1 MSVQKSF
8 ISSNSRELFKIKV
21 LILLSFSL
29 SLSAVAQGPNAP
41 RNSRGEQ
48 TVAETT
54 PPTGSFF
61 QGEELFR
68 SFRGFCPSH
77 GEWVDRARTSARNLS
92 DVMVAVKDD
101 PACQSLASSIAQLN
115 GLQRVLSKETLT
127 FADIEYAKKKRE
139 RFDILMQ
146 LKDANEDPTGNASLI
161 STLESSLRTSQL
173 ALGQIETERDV
184 SRDNL
189 RDRLVTQQS
198 VAAVSAVL
206 SQSLAQ
212 EECLVKR
219 PEVFAPLVALAG
231 SVGAVAVTGGASLG
245 LAAGVQLLGEA
256 VEFSRQKELSLQ
268 IRKLNEASI
277 HESFTCVLEAMSNQW
292 CGAKEALALYRLR
305 TQREDTDGEF
315 YRGVRFLR
323 REAPVFLSWLDEVR
337 SGARP
342 SNPGEAD
349 RQKVIFAKEAA
360 LLAFL
365 PTAYSILEE
374 NKALIPPG
382 GGAEADRQ
390 QFELM
395 RSAIRSI
402 RDSGGGRAGNVSGG
416 NPILDVIPGDELP
429 WLLAGLEQAPTTEDA
444 NGVLRPLPF
453 FSENFT
459 SFRDGKFPGLV
470 YPLDP
475 EIIEQRVRFV
485 FARGQ
490 ERLALE
496 RSNVLNVDPRDVLWS
511 AEAPTLRGP
520 ERGLSPLDALRSI
533 REFIAEMS
541 QASMSSNQ
549 QIIYADTKARLDN
562 IEEIL
567 EKAVAQVSLNISIAS
582 IPDDDSDLLFPPGHS
597 PEFPE
602 PTPDDKVAAEALE
615 AIYAEAYLQHGLA
628 FFSARIRRIL
638 RFELHRRVT
647 NPEPGDEL
655 DAVTSA
661 KLLASEDILEE
672 LESFGNSSPTFVKS
686 SISRSLV
693 NTHTTTQSFAEV
705 FSENLNKALHFYHRM
720 AKQDIDYEPAFK
732 DLCLLLMAVPD
743 WNASKLQGVRI
754 SLCDKVQKHSDFANG
769 SSSHKISRSS
779 FFGDYSTGRACQ
791 YRNFARQEKILRD
804 YSPRSFRGPKLG
816 PINR

>member
-1 MSVQKSF
+1 MAKG
-8 ISSNSRELFKIKV
+8 
-21 LILLSFSL
+21 
-29 SLSAVAQGPNAP
+29 AQSPGGA
-41 RNSRGEQ
+41 EQ
-48 TVAETT
+48 TVETT

-77 GEWVDRARTSARNLS
+77 GEWVDRARSSARNLS

-115 GLQRVLSKETLT
+115 SLQRVLSKETLSI
-127 FADIEYAKKKRE
+127 ADVEYARKKRE
-139 RFDILMQ
+139 RFEILMQ
-146 LKDANEDPTGNASLI
+146 LKDANMDPITNAALI
-161 STLESSLRTSQL
+161 STLEDSLRSNQL
-173 ALGQIETERDV
+173 FLGQVETERDV
-184 SRDNL
+184 TRNNL
-189 RDRLVTQQS
+189 RDRMVTQQS

-206 SQSLAQ
+206 RQSLAQ

-219 PEVFAPLVALAG
+219 PEIFAPLAALAG

-245 LAAGVQLLGEA
+245 VAAGVELLGEA
-256 VEFSRQKELSLQ
+256 VEFSRRKELSLQ
-268 IRKLNEASI
+268 IRQINEASI

-305 TQREDTDGEF
+305 TKRQDSDGEF

-323 REAPVFLSWLDEVR
+323 REVPVFLSWLDEVR

-342 SNPGEAD
+342 TNPGEAD
-349 RQKVIFAKEAA
+349 RQKEIFAKEAA
-360 LLAFL
+360 LKAFL
-365 PTAYSILEE
+365 PNAFAILEE

-382 GGAEADRQ
+382 GGPEADRQ

-395 RSAIRSI
+395 RSTIESI
-402 RDSGGGRAGNVSGG
+402 RNSGGGQAGNIGVS
-416 NPILDVIPGDELP
+416 NPIFDVIPSQELP
-429 WLLAGLEQAPTTEDA
+429 WLLAGLDEAPVYDD
-444 NGVLRPLPF
+444 NGNKYIPNF
-453 FSENFT
+453 FNEPIQ
-459 SFRDGKFPGLV
+459 SFRDNGGIPGIV
-470 YPLDP
+470 YPISPDV
-475 EIIEQRVRFV
+475 IEQRVRYV
-485 FARGQ
+485 HARG
-490 ERLALE
+490 EDRLALE

-511 AEAPTLRGP
+511 AESPVLRGP
-520 ERGLSPLDALRSI
+520 ERGLSPLEALGSI
-533 REFIAEMS
+533 REFVSEMS
-541 QASMSSNQ
+541 QNSMSSNQ
-549 QIIYADTKARLDN
+549 KIIYADTKARLDN

-567 EKAVAQVSLNISIAS
+567 QKAVSQVGLNHSVDA

-602 PTPDDKVAAEALE
+602 PTPDDKVAEAALE
-615 AIYAEAYLQHGLA
+615 AVYEEAYLQHGLA

-638 RFELHRRVT
+638 RFELHRRVS

-661 KLLASEDILEE
+661 QLLASEDILEE
-672 LESFGNSSPTFVKS
+672 LESFGNSSPAFVKS

-693 NTHTTTQSFAEV
+693 NTHTTTQKFAEV
-705 FSENLNKALHFYHRM
+705 FASNLNKALHFYHGM
-720 AKQDIDYEPAFK
+720 AQKDVDYEPAFK

-743 WNASKLQGVRI
+743 WSAEKLQGVRI
-754 SLCDKVQKHSDFANG
+754 SLCDQVQKDSDFANG

-779 FFGDYSTGRACQ
+779 FFGEYSTGRACQ

-816 PINR
+816 PVNR